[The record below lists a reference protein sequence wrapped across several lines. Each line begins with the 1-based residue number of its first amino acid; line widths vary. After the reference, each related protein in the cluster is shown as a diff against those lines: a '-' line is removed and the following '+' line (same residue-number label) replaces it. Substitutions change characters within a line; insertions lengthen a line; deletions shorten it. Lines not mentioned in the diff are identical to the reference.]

1 MLTVLDNDNFKQT
14 EHWASIRRVNLCTC
28 AANKI
33 APMGRFV
40 CVPTWAK
47 CYGFTSFNY
56 SALKKFT
63 VKSQQAEMSPKAV
76 TYSYTEGS
84 LDGLHVLTNIGVEWP
99 FHSEMEWEL
108 VLFSCFAARRLFLL
122 KPNLKPAKTTWLSL
136 SKFAKLI
143 ICFRLSLIQAV
154 RLIQSRRGKGKTN

>member
-33 APMGRFV
+33 APTGRLV

-47 CYGFTSFNY
+47 CCSFTSFNY

-63 VKSQQAEMSPKAV
+63 VKSQQAEMSPRAV
-76 TYSYTEGS
+76 MYSYTEGS
-84 LDGLHVLTNIGVEWP
+84 LDGLNVLTNSP
-99 FHSEMEWEL
+99 FHSEVEWKL
-108 VLFSCFAARRLFLL
+108 VLFSCFAACKLSLL
-122 KPNLKPAKTTWLSL
+122 QPNLKPGKATWPNL
-136 SKFAKLI
+136 SKFAMLI

-154 RLIQSRRGKGKTN
+154 RLIQSRRGKGKTK